1 MNNTNKNSEKNTY
14 IGTNIGYSDGQPFV
28 SAASFDSIPLQFT
41 KSKEDK

>member
-1 MNNTNKNSEKNTY
+1 MNNTNNSEKNTY
-14 IGTNIGYSDGQPFV
+14 IGINVGYSDGQPFV